1 MSKQRLPLGLNL
13 GLWDRMTSWE
23 DTVEIVRLAEELGY
37 SSVSIPE
44 SFGRDGFTL
53 CDRLLA
59 ATESIEV
66 CLALANVFSRSPA
79 VLAQTAATLDEL
91 SGGRF
96 ILGLGSS
103 TPNLVEGW
111 HGLTYSRPLQRTR
124 ETIEICHRI
133 WARDRSPYEGEIFSV
148 EGVKLGFTPV
158 REAIPIWH
166 GALLEKS
173 LRLCGE
179 KADGWIPT
187 LVPVAAIAPGREA
200 IAEAARLAGRAAG
213 SVAIVPNMQLLVGED
228 PQQLL
233 QMIKFGVAVYYGPP
247 NSPYARAAAKL
258 GYAEDVQIIC
268 DAYAEGGSAA
278 AMAVASDE
286 LAGSVGIVGDI
297 PACRSQVS
305 DLLDSGIDRL
315 LLSLPAATRQECEPI
330 LEGIVPDALR

>member
-1 MSKQRLPLGLNL
+1 MAAQRLPLGLNL

-23 DTVEIVRLAEELGY
+23 QLLDIVRLAEELGY

-59 ATESIEV
+59 ATENIQV

-124 ETIEICHRI
+124 ETIDICHRI
-133 WARDRSPYEGEIFSV
+133 WQRDRSPYQGEIFSV
-148 EGVKLGFTPV
+148 AGVKLGFTPV
-158 REAIPIWH
+158 RDSIPIWH
-166 GALLEKS
+166 GALLDNA

-187 LVPVAAIAPGREA
+187 LVPVEAVARGRDTIRQAAQA
-200 IAEAARLAGRAAG
+200 AGRPEH
-213 SVAIVPNMQLLVGED
+213 SVTIAPNMQLLVGD
-228 PQQLL
+228 DRQQLL

-247 NSPYARAAAKL
+247 NSPYAKAAAQL
-258 GYAEDVQIIC
+258 GYADDVRAIC
-268 DAYAEGGSAA
+268 DAYAAGGSPAA
-278 AMAVASDE
+278 IAATSDA
-286 LAGSVGIVGDI
+286 LAESVGIVGSIDQ
-297 PACRSQVS
+297 CRSRVA
-305 DLLDSGIDRL
+305 DLLESGCDQL
-315 LLSLPAATRQECEPI
+315 LVSLPGATRQDCEPI
-330 LEGIVPDALR
+330 LEGIVPDTLR